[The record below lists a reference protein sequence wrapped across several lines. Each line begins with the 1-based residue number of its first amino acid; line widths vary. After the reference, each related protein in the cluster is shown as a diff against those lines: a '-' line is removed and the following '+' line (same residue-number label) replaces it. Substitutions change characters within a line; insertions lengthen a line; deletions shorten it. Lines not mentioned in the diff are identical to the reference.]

1 LTHFFPDP
9 YAALILQPYHY
20 VLLIQNTMTQKQTY
34 VNWLNTAYAMEIDIR
49 KTLEGQLDDAKDYP
63 KALLKQRS

>member
-1 LTHFFPDP
+1 
-9 YAALILQPYHY
+9 
-20 VLLIQNTMTQKQTY
+20 MTQKQTY

-49 KTLEGQLDDAKDYP
+49 KTLEGQLDDAQDYP